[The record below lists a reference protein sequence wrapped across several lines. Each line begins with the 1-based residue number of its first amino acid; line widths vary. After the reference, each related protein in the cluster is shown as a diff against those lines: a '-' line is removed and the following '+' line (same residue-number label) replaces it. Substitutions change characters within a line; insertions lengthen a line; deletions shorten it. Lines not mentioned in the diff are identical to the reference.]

1 MKKLFISADMEGTCG
16 AGTWDEV
23 TKGKLDYDKFAQ
35 RMSRE
40 VGAACEG
47 ALEGGMDFVLVRD
60 AHDSARNID
69 WSFLP
74 KQVQL
79 MRGWG
84 QDPLCMM
91 TGIDDTYHAAVFT
104 GYHDAAGSGETPL
117 AHTMSLG
124 ISWISLNGEPLSE
137 GQINAYTAARVQVP
151 VIAMSGDVGI
161 CGKMK
166 TIIPSLK
173 TVEVNRG
180 TGNLVLSIHPEKAI
194 AQIKEAVKT
203 ACMEPREEFM
213 IKLPETF
220 RVDVRFRDHAK
231 AYQSGFYPGVKRM
244 DAHTLRYEAEDW
256 YEVLRMMHF
265 CL

>member
-1 MKKLFISADMEGTCG
+1 M
-16 AGTWDEV
+16 
-23 TKGKLDYDKFAQ
+23 
-35 RMSRE
+35 
-40 VGAACEG
+40 
-47 ALEGGMDFVLVRD
+47 
-60 AHDSARNID
+60 
-69 WSFLP
+69 
-74 KQVQL
+74 
-79 MRGWG
+79 
-84 QDPLCMM
+84 
-91 TGIDDTYHAAVFT
+91 
-104 GYHDAAGSGETPL
+104 
-117 AHTMSLG
+117 
-124 ISWISLNGEPLSE
+124 SE